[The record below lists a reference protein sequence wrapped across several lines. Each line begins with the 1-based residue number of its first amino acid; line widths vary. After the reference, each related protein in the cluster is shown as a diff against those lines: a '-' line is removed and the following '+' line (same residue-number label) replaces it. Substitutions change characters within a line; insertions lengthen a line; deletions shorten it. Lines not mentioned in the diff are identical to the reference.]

1 VAKVCLGDVDEQGR
15 PRLLSR
21 AVKARGLIYTAGIT
35 ARDAAGT
42 VPAGIAAQT
51 ENILD
56 RLRSILAEAGAT
68 LDDVVKVSIYV
79 VSLDGLATMNEVY
92 RRFFPRRAPARAMV
106 QVAGLADPEYLIE
119 IEMVA
124 VEPGGD

>member
-1 VAKVCLGDVDEQGR
+1 M
-15 PRLLSR
+15 
-21 AVKARGLIYTAGIT
+21 IYTAGIT

-56 RLRSILAEAGAT
+56 RLRSILAEAGGT

-106 QVAGLADPEYLIE
+106 QVAGLADPDYLIE